1 MKKILSFS
9 KEELTLIRLALLSAE
24 DYNKMDE
31 VKKCKLTMV
40 FNDQLKELKQKF
52 GFPTK

>member
-1 MKKILSFS
+1 MKDLTFTK
-9 KEELTLIRLALLSAE
+9 KELTLIRLALLSAA
-24 DYNKMDE
+24 DYNQMDE

-40 FNDQLKELKQKF
+40 SNDQLKELKEKF